1 MRIRKA
7 NRVMARK
14 AGKLETIKTTLK
26 ELDITI
32 TDIEKNEAFILEMKK
47 AAHTVHD
54 YRHQSYVKHLLE
66 DILMICLFAVLADC
80 DEWEEMA
87 DFAREKE
94 TWLKNYLELPNGVP
108 SSDTIRVVIS
118 GIDTKHFYHLAVE
131 IFIKLINEVQ
141 EVICKEKEKPMILS
155 MDGKESKGSK
165 RSKLATRSTKA
176 LHTLNVYST
185 DYGICVEQEFVE
197 EKTNEILAGVQ
208 VLGRMD
214 LKDCVVTWDALNTQK
229 ETVETVIKKKG
240 EYVAALKGNHPLFY
254 KEVKEFFSEE
264 ELEKLKKS
272 GSGYKKTVEKEHGGI
287 AIREYY
293 QTEEIDWYEERKKW
307 KKLRSFGMVKKRIQL
322 KNGEERE
329 ETRYYISSLGRDI
342 ELFARATRG
351 HWGVENNLHWQL
363 DVTFQDDRNTTA
375 EKTGAKNLQVLKKIA
390 LGVLQLVQ
398 TLYGQSLKRIRKTIA
413 RNCEKELE
421 QILSAVSGDA
431 IKVALYKKQ
440 TF

>member
-1 MRIRKA
+1 M
-7 NRVMARK
+7 
-14 AGKLETIKTTLK
+14 
-26 ELDITI
+26 
-32 TDIEKNEAFILEMKK
+32 
-47 AAHTVHD
+47 
-54 YRHQSYVKHLLE
+54 
-66 DILMICLFAVLADC
+66 
-80 DEWEEMA
+80 
-87 DFAREKE
+87 
-94 TWLKNYLELPNGVP
+94 
-108 SSDTIRVVIS
+108 
-118 GIDTKHFYHLAVE
+118 
-131 IFIKLINEVQ
+131 
-141 EVICKEKEKPMILS
+141 
-155 MDGKESKGSK
+155 
-165 RSKLATRSTKA
+165 
-176 LHTLNVYST
+176 
-185 DYGICVEQEFVE
+185 
-197 EKTNEILAGVQ
+197 
-208 VLGRMD
+208 
-214 LKDCVVTWDALNTQK
+214 
-229 ETVETVIKKKG
+229 
-240 EYVAALKGNHPLFY
+240 
-254 KEVKEFFSEE
+254 KEFFSEE

-329 ETRYYISSLGRDI
+329 ETRYYISSLGTDI